1 MQVFTEHSAI
11 ERVQHACLAVICNL
25 ALNGLITMNYL
36 LLIDINGISCV
47 VDTLKKL
54 VAADVV
60 PNVTR
65 TIRDFPENEWIQ
77 FTAVQVLQN
86 TANVGRY
93 QYVYDSNS

>member
-1 MQVFTEHSAI
+1 M
-11 ERVQHACLAVICNL
+11 
-25 ALNGLITMNYL
+25 
-36 LLIDINGISCV
+36 
-47 VDTLKKL
+47 DTLKKL

-86 TANVGRY
+86 TANVGRC
-93 QYVYDSNS
+93 QYVYDSNI